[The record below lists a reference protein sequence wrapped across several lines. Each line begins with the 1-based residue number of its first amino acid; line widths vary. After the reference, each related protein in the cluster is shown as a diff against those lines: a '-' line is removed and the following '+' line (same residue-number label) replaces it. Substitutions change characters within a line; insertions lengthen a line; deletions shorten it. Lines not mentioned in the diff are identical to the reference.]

1 MQEKKALI
9 ISGDNVEDSELFY
22 PLYRLREAGFAV
34 DVAAPQ
40 AGQITG
46 KHGIAFQADLGV
58 DDVESARSRG
68 YSLLVLPGGKA
79 PAALR
84 AIPKVIDIVNDF
96 ASSGIPIAAVCHG
109 PQILISAGLLQGR
122 HATCY
127 KTVVDELK
135 EAGAVYEDKSVVV
148 DGQFITSRQP
158 DDLPDF
164 MREVLKKV
172 GA

>member
-1 MQEKKALI
+1 MNSPASTASHSRPI
-9 ISGDNVEDSELFY
+9 WPWTTWSPPV
-22 PLYRLREAGFAV
+22 P
-34 DVAAPQ
+34 AATVCSCCR
-40 AGQITG
+40 AAT
-46 KHGIAFQADLGV
+46 
-58 DDVESARSRG
+58 
-68 YSLLVLPGGKA
+68 A
-79 PAALR
+79 PATLR
-84 AIPKVIDIVNDF
+84 TLPKVIDIANDF
-96 ASSGIPIAAVCHG
+96 ASSGIPIAAICHG
-109 PQILISAGLLQGR
+109 PQILITARLLRGR

-135 EAGAVYEDKSVVV
+135 DAGALYEDKSVVV

>member
-1 MQEKKALI
+1 MQAKKALI
-9 ISGDNVEDSELFY
+9 VSADNVEDSELFY
-22 PLYRLREAGFAV
+22 PLYRLREAGFTV
-34 DVAAPQ
+34 DLAAPK

-46 KHGIAFQADLGV
+46 KHGIAFAANLAV
-58 DDVESARSRG
+58 DDVESAGSCG

-79 PAALR
+79 PATLR
-84 AIPKVIDIVNDF
+84 TMPKVIDIANDF

-109 PQILISAGLLQGR
+109 PQILITARLLRGR

-135 EAGAVYEDKSVVV
+135 EAGALYEDKSVVV